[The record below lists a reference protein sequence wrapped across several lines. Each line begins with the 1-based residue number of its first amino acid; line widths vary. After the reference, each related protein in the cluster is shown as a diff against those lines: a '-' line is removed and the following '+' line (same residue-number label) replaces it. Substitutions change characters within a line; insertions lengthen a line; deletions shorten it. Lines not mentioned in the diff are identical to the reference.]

1 MHSGFFLQGNQVG
14 GVTAGNQGGG
24 VATGNLRAG
33 LPVGNQGAVV
43 GQVCSIMIP
52 VVLGGLGAFKVFL
65 AGQPGGWGDCWQSG
79 WRGAHWQLACRAAR
93 RQPGCCW
100 AGV

>member
-14 GVTAGNQGGG
+14 GVTAGNQCGG

-52 VVLGGLGAFKVFL
+52 VVLGGFGCIQGF
-65 AGQPGGWGDCWQSG
+65 S
-79 WRGAHWQLACRAAR
+79 CRATR
-93 RQPGCCW
+93 WVG
-100 AGV
+100 